1 MKHHYDS
8 IEDTAETPLLMC
20 VTTDGN
26 HCSEQYTPVEENAK
40 SVEEIFGAEAVAKYE
55 EAKPPPPPPA
65 SKKKKS
71 KKISWKKFL
80 G

>member
-1 MKHHYDS
+1 MEFS
-8 IEDTAETPLLMC
+8 FAEGLCLTPVC

-40 SVEEIFGAEAVAKYE
+40 PVEEIFGAEAVAKYE
-55 EAKPPPPPPA
+55 EAKPPPPPPPPA

-71 KKISWKKFL
+71 KKISWKKIL